1 MKKFF
6 YRVVDG
12 DTALSVCKRFSVSF
26 SSLKKNNNLTEEIK
40 AGDIL
45 YIEEENVYQVLPNE
59 DFNDVAKKFGIEK
72 EEIINKNGIDSVFYG
87 LNLLI

>member
-1 MKKFF
+1 ME
-6 YRVVDG
+6 G
-12 DTALSVCKRFSVSF
+12 DTAISICQRFSVSF
-26 SSLKKNNNLTEEIK
+26 ASLKNNNNLTEEIK

-72 EEIINKNGIDSVFYG
+72 EEIINKNGIDSVFFG